1 MADHLTGYGDNDLYE
16 CEYCALPTPWR
27 ELSLEG
33 NMVLCTQCR
42 PTPNV
47 FRQTSMQTFDYWDE
61 YDWQTA
67 NSDPDPPEYLA
78 FLTLMRAFNRMPVPE
93 QQDELLR
100 NYRKDPIAWHESI
113 KEKIQALT
121 STSPSS
127 PSLSSPPSSA
137 SS

>member
-1 MADHLTGYGDNDLYE
+1 MADHLSGYGDNDIYE

-42 PTPNV
+42 PTKPNV
-47 FRQTSMQTFDYWDE
+47 FRQTSMQSHTSQYWDDF
-61 YDWQTA
+61 DWQNA

-78 FLTLMRAFNRMPVPE
+78 FLTLMRAFNHMTVPE

-100 NYRKDPIAWHESI
+100 SYRKDPIAWHESI
-113 KEKIQALT
+113 KAKVIAL
-121 STSPSS
+121 TSPSS
-127 PSLSSPPSSA
+127 LSQSPPSSPEC
-137 SS
+137 